1 MSSLSTISAI
11 ATPPGQGAVSL
22 IRISGPESLEIAG
35 RLFAPFPPSIEPRK
49 QYFGRCLDHAGS
61 VIDECLF
68 TWFRAPS
75 SFTGEDVVEIG
86 CHGGPVVTNFVLQRT
101 LDLGATP
108 AEPGEFSQRAFLN
121 GKIDL
126 TQAEAIMDLISAKT
140 DLAVRA
146 ASQQLTG
153 NLGGEVEGLR
163 QDIIGVLAHV
173 EAYIDFPD
181 EDIDPESHESILARI
196 GQANRKIDRLLAT
209 AERGRILRE
218 GIRTAICG
226 APNAGKSSLLNR
238 LVGFDR
244 AIVSDRPGTTRDTIE
259 ETINLGGIPIRIID
273 TAGIRHSGDD
283 LEQEGMKRSR
293 EAMEQAELVLLVVD
307 STRPKSQL
315 DTLDIPGG
323 KRVVSILNKADLP
336 GHPDWTENSDEEE
349 IRFSCLENQDLA
361 PIEKKVLDQIT
372 GQDAGSDASDLIA
385 INARHQHYLALARS
399 ALELSIAR
407 LQQGESPD
415 IVSFEIREAL
425 QAIGD
430 IVGQTDVEEILGS
443 IFSTFCI
450 GK

>member
-1 MSSLSTISAI
+1 M
-11 ATPPGQGAVSL
+11 
-22 IRISGPESLEIAG
+22 SGPDSLGIA
-35 RLFAPFPPSIEPRK
+35 RQLFAPLPPTLEPRK
-49 QYFGRCLDHAGS
+49 QYFGRCRARDGS
-61 VIDECLF
+61 IIDECLF

-75 SFTGEDVVEIG
+75 SFTGEEVVEIG
-86 CHGGPVVTNFVLQRT
+86 CHGGPVVTNCVLQRT

-153 NLGGEVEGLR
+153 HLGGEVEGLR
-163 QDIIGVLAHV
+163 QQIIGVLAHV

-181 EDIDPESHESILARI
+181 EDIDPESHEAILARI
-196 GQANRKIDRLLAT
+196 GEANQRIDRLLAT

-315 DTLDIPGG
+315 DTLAIPRG

-336 GHPDWTENSDEEE
+336 GHPDWSNHTEEGE

-361 PIEKKVLDQIT
+361 PIESEVLDQIT
-372 GQDAGSDASDLIA
+372 GGGVGSDASDLIA
-385 INARHQHYLALARS
+385 INARHQHYLTLARS
-399 ALELSIAR
+399 ALGVSIER
-407 LQQGESPD
+407 LREGESPEL
-415 IVSFEIREAL
+415 VAFEIREAL
-425 QAIGD
+425 QSIGD

>member
-1 MSSLSTISAI
+1 MSPVSTISAI

-22 IRISGPESLEIAG
+22 IRMSGPDSLEIAQQ
-35 RLFAPFPPSIEPRK
+35 LFVPFPSTIEPRK
-49 QYFGRCLDHAGS
+49 QHFGRCLDKDGS
-61 VIDECLF
+61 IIDECLF

-75 SFTGEDVVEIG
+75 SFTGEEVVEIG
-86 CHGGPVVTNFVLQRT
+86 CHGGPVVTNCVLQRT
-101 LDLGATP
+101 LELGASP

-140 DLAVRA
+140 DLAARA

-163 QDIIGVLAHV
+163 QKIIGVLAHV

-181 EDIDPESHESILARI
+181 EDIDPESHEAILARI
-196 GQANRKIDRLLAT
+196 GQANQRIDLLLAT

-218 GIRTAICG
+218 GIRTTICG

-273 TAGIRHSGDD
+273 TAGIRHGGDD

-315 DTLDIPGG
+315 ETLAIPGG
-323 KRVVSILNKADLP
+323 KRVVTILNKADLT
-336 GHPDWTENSDEEE
+336 GHPDWLETTEEGD
-349 IRFSCLENQDLA
+349 IRFSCLENQDLT
-361 PIEKKVLDQIT
+361 PIESKVLDQIT
-372 GQDAGSDASDLIA
+372 GKGAGSDASDLIA
-385 INARHQHYLALARS
+385 INARHQHYLTLARS
-399 ALELSIAR
+399 ALEASIER
-407 LQQGESPD
+407 LGERASPD
-415 IVSFEIREAL
+415 LVAFEIREAL

-430 IVGQTDVEEILGS
+430 IVGQTDAEEILGS